1 MPIHWGNIHCMTI
14 LDIFK
19 SCKSTFPTMLL
30 YSLTEDHFVLVFF
43 SWLNPNKNMSSFI
56 WCHTNNTGLRLQY
69 NDRDKQV
76 VTLKLGDIWIQVN
89 NYHMRCTNSNNWT
102 KKIPYQWRHF
112 FSHNFKIKYD
122 ALPCQ
127 RGKYGL
133 SANLESLPSSYIL
146 VLLFFLAKTNSL
158 LSLNI
163 SSRNEK
169 FITKR

>member
-30 YSLTEDHFVLVFF
+30 YSLTEDHFVLVLF

-69 NDRDKQV
+69 NDRDRQV
-76 VTLKLGDIWIQVN
+76 VTLKLGDIWIQIN

-102 KKIPYQWRHF
+102 K
-112 FSHNFKIKYD
+112 
-122 ALPCQ
+122 
-127 RGKYGL
+127 
-133 SANLESLPSSYIL
+133 
-146 VLLFFLAKTNSL
+146 
-158 LSLNI
+158 NI
-163 SSRNEK
+163 SFLIISKLSMMHYFVKEGNTDSVLIWNL
-169 FITKR
+169 FHHLTFCFCFFFFWQKRTRYFR

>member
-30 YSLTEDHFVLVFF
+30 YSLTEDHFVLVLF

-69 NDRDKQV
+69 NDRDRQV
-76 VTLKLGDIWIQVN
+76 VTLKLGDIWIQIN

-102 KKIPYQWRHF
+102 K
-112 FSHNFKIKYD
+112 
-122 ALPCQ
+122 
-127 RGKYGL
+127 
-133 SANLESLPSSYIL
+133 
-146 VLLFFLAKTNSL
+146 
-158 LSLNI
+158 NI
-163 SSRNEK
+163 SFLIISKLSMMHYLVKEGNTDSVLIWNL
-169 FITKR
+169 FHHLTFCFCFFFWQKRTRYFL

>member
-30 YSLTEDHFVLVFF
+30 YSLTEDHFVLVLF

-69 NDRDKQV
+69 NDRDRQV
-76 VTLKLGDIWIQVN
+76 VTLKLGDIWIQIN

-102 KKIPYQWRHF
+102 KNIPYQWRHF

-127 RGKYGL
+127 RGKTDSVL
-133 SANLESLPSSYIL
+133 IWNLFHHLTFCFC
-146 VLLFFLAKTNSL
+146 FF
-158 LSLNI
+158 
-163 SSRNEK
+163 
-169 FITKR
+169 FFWQKRTRYFR